1 MKKNITVNLF
11 LIIFAITILGL
22 IIFAISTSL
31 YFYSLWPDPEYGR
44 ALMKDYD
51 MYSLQWYAWVAVE
64 AIKYLIP
71 AWPIFVWYA
80 FYKKKIS
87 KTFFGLSLLLQLSIV
102 VLLTVFH
109 SNPAVSTILSTYTV
123 MYWFIKGYRL
133 VLAGFVLVKIDE

>member
-1 MKKNITVNLF
+1 MKRNITVNWF
-11 LIIFAITILGL
+11 LIILTLITIVL

-31 YFYSLWPDPEYGR
+31 YFYSLYPDLDYGR
-44 ALMKDYD
+44 TLMKNYE
-51 MYSLQWYAWVAVE
+51 MYSLQWYSWVAVE
-64 AIKYLIP
+64 AIKYIIS
-71 AWPIFVWYA
+71 AWPIFLWYA

-87 KTFFGLSLLLQLSIV
+87 RFFFVFSLLLQLSIV

-123 MYWFIKGYRL
+123 RYWFIKGYRL